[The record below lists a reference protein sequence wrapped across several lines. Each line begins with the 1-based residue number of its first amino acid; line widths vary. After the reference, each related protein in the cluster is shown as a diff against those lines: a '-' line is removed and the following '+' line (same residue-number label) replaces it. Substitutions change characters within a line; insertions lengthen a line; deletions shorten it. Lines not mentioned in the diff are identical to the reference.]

1 MLFSLI
7 YCWCIPVDLVAH
19 VLAMQASD
27 EKSSLEIN
35 NGIAQRKK
43 DLRSNSLGVIFGT
56 KPNVWK
62 GMKV

>member
-1 MLFSLI
+1 
-7 YCWCIPVDLVAH
+7 
-19 VLAMQASD
+19 MQASD